1 MKKVVYTYKALG
13 DSMALLR
20 EVSGIPVKELCEG
33 CGISNRTYY
42 QVIFGETLALAI
54 TSGSFIICVKMRMK
68 SVIVNAAMPWKNTCW
83 MYGSDEILS

>member
-42 QVIFGETLALAI
+42 QVIFGETLAI

-68 SVIVNAAMPWKNTCW
+68 SDIVNAAILWKNTCW

>member
-13 DSMALLR
+13 DSIALLR

-42 QVIFGETLALAI
+42 QVIIGETLA
-54 TSGSFIICVKMRMK
+54 
-68 SVIVNAAMPWKNTCW
+68 
-83 MYGSDEILS
+83 

>member
-20 EVSGIPVKELCEG
+20 EVSGIPVRELCEG

-42 QVIFGETLALAI
+42 QVIFGETLA
-54 TSGSFIICVKMRMK
+54 
-68 SVIVNAAMPWKNTCW
+68 
-83 MYGSDEILS
+83 